1 MDTSNSALPEDI
13 MPALPRGSLSA
24 SARGVCRSLFGPID
38 HDELRSELK
47 RQLKEIQASDCQRWN
62 FDFEAGTPLRG
73 TFCWEPLE
81 SKETPNFY
89 RESRLCP
96 GTAAPVPRLQQ
107 QQTPGG
113 TVPPVPADSREE
125 APAEAVRKSQSPE
138 CAKENA
144 AKAGKRCQG
153 VKGPATKSPSS
164 SSSSSSSSH
173 SSLLLRKREISTSIT
188 DYFPKR
194 KRIQVAKIDTLKVSH
209 PFCTLE
215 QTPRKKIR

>member
-1 MDTSNSALPEDI
+1 MANIALQEDS
-13 MPALPRGSLSA
+13 MPALLLPRMGMGDDG
-24 SARGVCRSLFGPID
+24 RGVCRSLFGPID

-62 FDFEAGTPLRG
+62 FDFEAGTPLKG

-81 SKETPNFY
+81 SKEMPILY

-96 GTAAPVPRLQQ
+96 VSATPLSRQASTRLPVP
-107 QQTPGG
+107 
-113 TVPPVPADSREE
+113 TVDTREE
-125 APAEAVRKSQSPE
+125 PPAEIVQGNEE

-144 AKAGKRCQG
+144 DKAVKKCQG
-153 VKGPATKSPSS
+153 AKGPSKTSTHSTSS
-164 SSSSSSSSH
+164 
-173 SSLLLRKREISTSIT
+173 LLRKREISTSIT

-194 KRIQVAKIDTLKVSH
+194 KRLQAPKTDTLKVAHH
-209 PFCTLE
+209 PLCTLE

>member
-1 MDTSNSALPEDI
+1 MANIAVQEDNI
-13 MPALPRGSLSA
+13 PALLLPRMAMGASGS
-24 SARGVCRSLFGPID
+24 GVCRSLFGPID

-62 FDFEAGTPLRG
+62 FDFEAGTPLKG

-81 SKETPNFY
+81 SREMPSFY

-96 GTAAPVPRLQQ
+96 TSATPLPRLPVP
-107 QQTPGG
+107 TAG
-113 TVPPVPADSREE
+113 TREE
-125 APAEAVRKSQSPE
+125 SQAETEQQSKE

-144 AKAGKRCQG
+144 DKTAKKCQG
-153 VKGPATKSPSS
+153 VKGPSKTSTHSTSS
-164 SSSSSSSSH
+164 
-173 SSLLLRKREISTSIT
+173 LLRKREISTSIT

-194 KRIQVAKIDTLKVSH
+194 KRIQAPKTDSIKVSNH
-209 PFCTLE
+209 PLCTLE

>member
-1 MDTSNSALPEDI
+1 MATFNIALPEESMSALPRLA
-13 MPALPRGSLSA
+13 PSSA
-24 SARGVCRSLFGPID
+24 GRGVCRSLFGPID

-62 FDFEAGTPLRG
+62 FDFEAGAPLKG

-81 SKETPNFY
+81 SKEMPSFY

-96 GTAAPVPRLQQ
+96 ATTTPAPRQQLPQSPLCTRLAVAQ
-107 QQTPGG
+107 
-113 TVPPVPADSREE
+113 ADAREE
-125 APAEAVRKSQSPE
+125 APAEVGTRESPK

-144 AKAGKRCQG
+144 DKAVKRCQG
-153 VKGPATKSPSS
+153 VKGPSKSSTR
-164 SSSSSSSSH
+164 
-173 SSLLLRKREISTSIT
+173 LRKRESCLVIT

-194 KRIQVAKIDTLKVSH
+194 KRQQAPKIDSQKPVNAI
-209 PFCTLE
+209 CTLE

>member
-1 MDTSNSALPEDI
+1 MATFNVALQEESVPT
-13 MPALPRGSLSA
+13 LPRGSLSA

-62 FDFEAGTPLRG
+62 FDFEAGTPLKG

-96 GTAAPVPRLQQ
+96 AIATPVPKQQ
-107 QQTPGG
+107 QQTPLS
-113 TVPPVPADSREE
+113 TMLPVPTDIRED
-125 APAEAVRKSQSPE
+125 APAEAVRTQENPE

-144 AKAGKRCQG
+144 DKTVKRCQG
-153 VKGPATKSPSS
+153 VKGPSK
-164 SSSSSSSSH
+164 SSSH
-173 SSLLLRKREISTSIT
+173 STFLLRKREISTAIT

-194 KRIQVAKIDTLKVSH
+194 KRIQAAKTETLKVAH
-209 PFCTLE
+209 PYCTLE

>member
-1 MDTSNSALPEDI
+1 MANLALQEDS
-13 MPALPRGSLSA
+13 MPALLLPRMGIMGA
-24 SARGVCRSLFGPID
+24 SGRGVCRSLFGPID

-62 FDFEAGTPLRG
+62 FDFDSGTPLKG

-81 SKETPNFY
+81 STEMPSFY
-89 RESRLCP
+89 RESKLCP
-96 GTAAPVPRLQQ
+96 DSARQPSIRLLVP
-107 QQTPGG
+107 
-113 TVPPVPADSREE
+113 TVEE
-125 APAEAVRKSQSPE
+125 SPAETVQEKKE

-144 AKAGKRCQG
+144 DKAVKKCQG
-153 VKGPATKSPSS
+153 VKGPSKTSTSS
-164 SSSSSSSSH
+164 
-173 SSLLLRKREISTSIT
+173 LLRKREISTSIT

-194 KRIQVAKIDTLKVSH
+194 KRIQAPKADNMKVAHH

>member
-1 MDTSNSALPEDI
+1 MANIALQEDS
-13 MPALPRGSLSA
+13 MPALLLPRMGMGA
-24 SARGVCRSLFGPID
+24 GGRGVCRSLFGPID

-62 FDFEAGTPLRG
+62 FDFEAGTPLKG

-81 SKETPNFY
+81 SKEMPNLY
-89 RESRLCP
+89 LESRLCP
-96 GTAAPVPRLQQ
+96 GSATPLSRLAVPTADV
-107 QQTPGG
+107 
-113 TVPPVPADSREE
+113 REE
-125 APAEAVRKSQSPE
+125 SPAETVQKNQE

-144 AKAGKRCQG
+144 DKAVNKCQG
-153 VKGPATKSPSS
+153 VKGPSKTSTHSTSS
-164 SSSSSSSSH
+164 
-173 SSLLLRKREISTSIT
+173 LLRKRETSTSIT

-194 KRIQVAKIDTLKVSH
+194 KRIQAPKTDNLKVAHH

>member
-1 MDTSNSALPEDI
+1 MANIALQEDS
-13 MPALPRGSLSA
+13 MPALLLPRMGA
-24 SARGVCRSLFGPID
+24 SGRGVCRSLFGPID

-62 FDFEAGTPLRG
+62 FDFDSGTPLKG

-81 SKETPNFY
+81 STEMPNFY
-89 RESRLCP
+89 RESKLCP
-96 GTAAPVPRLQQ
+96 DSATPLSRQPSIRLLVP
-107 QQTPGG
+107 TGD
-113 TVPPVPADSREE
+113 TREE
-125 APAEAVRKSQSPE
+125 SPAVPETQE

-144 AKAGKRCQG
+144 DKAVKKCQG
-153 VKGPATKSPSS
+153 VKGPSKTSTHSTSS
-164 SSSSSSSSH
+164 
-173 SSLLLRKREISTSIT
+173 LLRKREISTSIT

-194 KRIQVAKIDTLKVSH
+194 KRIQAPKTDHMKVAHH

>member
-1 MDTSNSALPEDI
+1 MANIALQEDS
-13 MPALPRGSLSA
+13 MPALLLPRMGMGA
-24 SARGVCRSLFGPID
+24 AGRGVCRSLFGPID

-62 FDFEAGTPLRG
+62 FDFESGTPLKG

-81 SKETPNFY
+81 SKEMPSFY

-96 GTAAPVPRLQQ
+96 ASATPVSRQTSIRLPVPD
-107 QQTPGG
+107 T
-113 TVPPVPADSREE
+113 REE
-125 APAEAVRKSQSPE
+125 SPAETVQENQE

-144 AKAGKRCQG
+144 DKAVKKCQG
-153 VKGPATKSPSS
+153 VKGPSKTSTHSTSS
-164 SSSSSSSSH
+164 Q
-173 SSLLLRKREISTSIT
+173 LRKRETSTSIT

-194 KRIQVAKIDTLKVSH
+194 KRTQAPKTDSIKVAHH
-209 PFCTLE
+209 PLCTLE

>member
-1 MDTSNSALPEDI
+1 MATFNVALQEDG
-13 MPALPRGSLSA
+13 MPALPRLALS
-24 SARGVCRSLFGPID
+24 SAGRGVCRSLFGPID

-62 FDFEAGTPLRG
+62 FDFEAGAPLKG

-81 SKETPNFY
+81 SKEMPSFY

-96 GTAAPVPRLQQ
+96 ASNTPASRQQ
-107 QQTPGG
+107 QQIPLCTRLAGAQ
-113 TVPPVPADSREE
+113 VDAKEE
-125 APAEAVRKSQSPE
+125 PPAEVTGTRENPK

-144 AKAGKRCQG
+144 DKAVKRCQG
-153 VKGPATKSPSS
+153 VKGPSKVPTQ
-164 SSSSSSSSH
+164 
-173 SSLLLRKREISTSIT
+173 LRKRESCLVIT

-194 KRIQVAKIDTLKVSH
+194 KKQQVTKIDSQKAVN
-209 PFCTLE
+209 PICTLE

>member
-1 MDTSNSALPEDI
+1 MNSSQEDSV
-13 MPALPRGSLSA
+13 PALLLPRMGMGA
-24 SARGVCRSLFGPID
+24 GGRGVCRSLFGPID

-62 FDFEAGTPLRG
+62 FDFESGTPLKG

-81 SKETPNFY
+81 SKEMPGLY

-96 GTAAPVPRLQQ
+96 ASATPVSRQTSPRLPVP
-107 QQTPGG
+107 
-113 TVPPVPADSREE
+113 PADTREE
-125 APAEAVRKSQSPE
+125 SPAETVQQNKE

-144 AKAGKRCQG
+144 DKAVKKCQG
-153 VKGPATKSPSS
+153 VKGPSKTSAHSTPS
-164 SSSSSSSSH
+164 
-173 SSLLLRKREISTSIT
+173 LLRKRETSTSIT

-194 KRIQVAKIDTLKVSH
+194 KRTQAPKTDNLKVAHH
-209 PFCTLE
+209 PLCTLE

>member
-1 MDTSNSALPEDI
+1 MGMGA
-13 MPALPRGSLSA
+13 GG
-24 SARGVCRSLFGPID
+24 RGVCRSLFGPID

-62 FDFEAGTPLRG
+62 FDFESGTPLKG

-81 SKETPNFY
+81 SKEMPGLY

-96 GTAAPVPRLQQ
+96 ASATPVSRQTSPRLPVP
-107 QQTPGG
+107 
-113 TVPPVPADSREE
+113 PADTREE
-125 APAEAVRKSQSPE
+125 SPAETVQQNKE

-144 AKAGKRCQG
+144 DKAVKKCQG
-153 VKGPATKSPSS
+153 VKGPSKTSAHSTPS
-164 SSSSSSSSH
+164 
-173 SSLLLRKREISTSIT
+173 LLRKRETSTSIT

-194 KRIQVAKIDTLKVSH
+194 KRTQAPKTDNLKVAHH
-209 PFCTLE
+209 PLCTLE